1 LQSLRGKGA
10 MRALRVL
17 VDFVPP
23 LRVRELA
30 GRTNASA
37 ATLSRVIDLLVREGL
52 AVRDDKGVVTDV
64 DWVAAIRRWAQDY
77 DVLRTNDGESFLQ
90 PRGLAALTGALRTT
104 KLRYA
109 LTGSVAAQA
118 FGPVSPAKLAMVYVD
133 HSSNSADEFDLRPTD
148 GGDPRAKAKSYW
160 RG

>member
-1 LQSLRGKGA
+1 
-10 MRALRVL
+10 VL

-64 DWVAAIRRWAQDY
+64 DWVGAIRRWAQDY

-109 LTGSVAAQA
+109 LTGSVAAKHSLR
-118 FGPVSPAKLAMVYVD
+118 SPPPNSPWSTSTTPPTPPM
-133 HSSNSADEFDLRPTD
+133 SSICDPPT
-148 GGDPRAKAKSYW
+148 PARM
-160 RG
+160 